1 MIRSGR
7 NGSVKWDPTG
17 VGGVTAVALMS
28 IKSFQLSM
36 ATEKIN
42 VSCFGDANRVYIPG
56 LRDISGS
63 LGGFYNSEDMSLIEA
78 TELTAP
84 GFLEL
89 IPDTG
94 DGTPTPYSFSGL
106 AYMDAEIN
114 TDVEGAPEMTGTFM
128 AAGSWTMPASGVLTA
143 TGAEGGPRTGGGRPT
158 PGAPVATQPIAG
170 RH

>member
-17 VGGVTAVALMS
+17 AGGVTAVALMS
-28 IKSFQLSM
+28 IKSFSLSL

-42 VSCFGDANRVYIPG
+42 VSCFGDQNRVYIPG

-63 LGGFYNSEDMSLIEA
+63 LGGFWNSEDMSLVEA

-84 GFLEL
+84 GYLEL

-94 DGTPTPYSFSGL
+94 DGTPAPHSFSGL
-106 AYMDAEIN
+106 AYLDAEIN

-128 AAGSWTMPASGVLTA
+128 AAGSWTMPVAAAALA
-143 TGAEGGPRTGGGRPT
+143 GGGAGART
-158 PGAPVATQPIAG
+158 PGVPVAPVPG

>member
-17 VGGVTAVALMS
+17 AGGVTAVALMS
-28 IKSFQLSM
+28 IKSFSLSL

-42 VSCFGDANRVYIPG
+42 VSCFGDQNRVYIPG

-63 LGGFYNSEDMSLIEA
+63 LGGFWNSEDMSLVEA

-84 GFLEL
+84 GYLEL

-94 DGTPTPYSFSGL
+94 DGTPAPHSFSGL
-106 AYMDAEIN
+106 AYLDAEIN
-114 TDVEGAPEMTGTFM
+114 TDVEGAPEMTGSFM
-128 AAGSWTMPASGVLTA
+128 AAGSWTMPSAAAALAAGEGTRA
-143 TGAEGGPRTGGGRPT
+143 GAGTGRT
-158 PGAPVATQPIAG
+158 PGAPTAG
-170 RH
+170 QVPARH